1 MNKRPWTCTRFP
13 HHEVANKYSSE
24 HREVLQAVRE
34 ISIVVVIIV
43 EVQIKFGT
51 AACSGS
57 APVSL

>member
-1 MNKRPWTCTRFP
+1 MNKLPWTVLVFPITRSQTNTVP
-13 HHEVANKYSSE
+13 SI
-24 HREVLQAVRE
+24 VRYCKPFE
-34 ISIVVVIIV
+34 LSIVVVIIV